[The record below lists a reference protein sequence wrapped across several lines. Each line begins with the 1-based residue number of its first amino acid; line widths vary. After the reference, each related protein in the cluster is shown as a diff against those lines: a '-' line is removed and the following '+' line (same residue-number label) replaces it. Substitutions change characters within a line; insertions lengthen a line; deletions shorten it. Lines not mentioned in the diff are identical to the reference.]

1 MSGITTRTAYG
12 KLQKPN
18 SQDKDLRNESFITG
32 QPVGSNRRALDVF
45 PMGVYEVSASDI
57 VEAGS
62 NDYLVKATAH
72 GAKIGDIFR
81 ILTSTNTI
89 NEFEVFV
96 DKIIDANF
104 FELSSI
110 LSASLSP
117 GDTFSILRPVA
128 NKLSVDGTTL
138 ASITNTPIQFSL
150 NGAPTSVT
158 EDTITPA
165 NNKPLPV
172 KLVDFSGD
180 ISITASQI
188 DVNLD
193 DIDDS
198 IALGD
203 GSGNLIGSVTLPS
216 SAIALS
222 VQDEEALASL
232 SSIDTKILSNGVID
246 SGNTTQ
252 TLLGANAVYTGDAFN
267 VTDYATINVNVV
279 SNVASAAD
287 GVKVQFS
294 GDGTNWVHSHA
305 TTYNGGSGVGYIFNC
320 EWQFARLQYTNGAV
334 AQGSFLLQT
343 IFKVNAVKQSLYT
356 LDQASTGGM
365 FAELG
370 KNVII
375 GKTTGGGGGYVP
387 VKVNPS
393 GALTVEASL
402 SAGTN
407 NIGGVDVLSL
417 PALPAG
423 TNNIGDV
430 DVLSLPAL
438 PAGTNNIGDVDVAS
452 LPVSFGSGVIDS
464 TTQRIVV
471 ASDQVL
477 PISATALPLP
487 TGAATD
493 TKLDSIITA
502 IGSTNTKLDSIEL
515 ALSPQFS
522 NFSTQAVFDSSAV
535 TFTAPVLAQRMVIQ
549 NSLESSGPIR
559 FVPSANTPSSTS
571 GFYLGVGQSTSEMP
585 AGSFKAIA
593 VNSGEAG
600 DVTVIWFV

>member
-96 DKIIDANF
+96 DKIVDANF
-104 FELSSI
+104 FELSSV

-150 NGAPTSVT
+150 DGTATNVT
-158 EDTITPA
+158 EDTVTPA

-188 DVNLD
+188 DVNLED
-193 DIDDS
+193 TEDS
-198 IALGD
+198 VALGD
-203 GSGNLIGSVTLPS
+203 GSGNLIGTVTLPS
-216 SAIALS
+216 SSIALS
-222 VQDEEALASL
+222 VQDDEALVSL
-232 SSIDTKILSNGVID
+232 SSIDSKIIPNANLD
-246 SGNTTQ
+246 SGNSTGTP
-252 TLLGANAVYTGDAFN
+252 LGANAVYTGDAFN
-267 VTDYATINVNVV
+267 ITDYAAINVNVV
-279 SNVASAAD
+279 SDVASATD
-287 GVKVQFS
+287 GLKVQFS
-294 GDGTNWVHSHA
+294 GNGTTWVHSHQ
-305 TTYNGGSGVGYIFNC
+305 TTYNGGTGVGYIFNC
-320 EWQFARLQYTNGAV
+320 EWQFARIQYTNGPV

-343 IFKVNAVKQSLYT
+343 IFKTNAVKQSLYT
-356 LDQASTGGM
+356 LDQTATGQM

-370 KNVII
+370 KSVII

-393 GALTVEASL
+393 GALTADVTGSVSVSNFPATQPVSGSVSVSNFPATQAVSGTFWQATQPVSGTFFQATQPV
-402 SAGTN
+402 SA
-407 NIGGVDVLSL
+407 
-417 PALPAG
+417 
-423 TNNIGDV
+423 
-430 DVLSLPAL
+430 
-438 PAGTNNIGDVDVAS
+438 AS
-452 LPVSFGSGVIDS
+452 LP
-464 TTQRIVV
+464 
-471 ASDQVL
+471 L
-477 PISATALPLP
+477 PS
-487 TGAATD
+487 GAATD
-493 TKLDSIITA
+493 AKLDSIITA
-502 IGSTNTKLDSIEL
+502 IGSTNTKLDAIEL
-515 ALSPQFS
+515 DLSPEFS
-522 NFSTQAVFDSSAV
+522 NFSTQSVFDTPVV
-535 TFTAPVLAQRMVIQ
+535 TFTAPTAAKRMIIQ
-549 NSLESSGPIR
+549 NSLEASGPIR